1 MRYILVLVIL
11 FFLSC
16 NQENRLDEITIRGE
30 AFGTT
35 YNVKY
40 YGEVDAAPAIQKSI
54 DSVVAVVNQSMS
66 TYIEESDI
74 SRINKGDTTVVVDTM
89 FKDVF
94 TLSRKVFQTTSHYFD
109 PTVGTL
115 RNAYG
120 FGDTK
125 PLAIIDSTRLDS
137 MMQYVGFDKV
147 ALKSDGTITKEYSE
161 IYFDFNAVAKGY
173 GIDRIATY
181 LDSKNQAD
189 YLIELGGEIR
199 AKGKN
204 QISGNPWSVGV
215 ESIDS
220 KLNNRTS
227 SILVGL
233 SNVSMAS
240 SGNYRKNR
248 VDEAT
253 GKEYVHTINPL
264 NGSAEKSDVLSA
276 TVIAKDCATADAYAT
291 AFMAMGLERSKELL
305 PKLDGI
311 DAYLVFAK
319 DEDTNGTYVTTGFEK
334 LIIK

>member
-1 MRYILVLVIL
+1 MRYFLYLLVLTL
-11 FFLSC
+11 FSC
-16 NQENRLDEITIRGE
+16 NKEKTSDEITIRGE

-35 YNVKY
+35 YAVKY
-40 YGEVDAAPAIQKSI
+40 YGNVDDAPIIQKSI
-54 DSVVAVVNQSMS
+54 DSVVTVVNQSMS
-66 TYIEESDI
+66 TYIEDSDI
-74 SRINKGDTTVVVDTM
+74 SKINRGDSTIVVDEM
-89 FKDVF
+89 FRDVF
-94 TLSRKVFQTTSHYFD
+94 TLSRKLYQTTSHYFD

-125 PLAIIDSTRLDS
+125 PLAEIDSTRLDS

-147 ALKSDGTITKEYSE
+147 ELKADGTISKQYPE

-173 GIDRIATY
+173 GIDRIAIY
-181 LDSKNQAD
+181 LEAKNKAD

-199 AKGKN
+199 ARGKN
-204 QISGNPWSVGV
+204 QTSGKPWSVGV

-220 KLNNRTS
+220 KLTDRSS

-233 SNVSMAS
+233 SDVSMAS

-248 VDEAT
+248 VDELT

-264 NGSAEKSDVLSA
+264 TGSAEKSDVLSA

-291 AFMAMGLERSKELL
+291 AFMAMGLERSKSLL
-305 PKLDGI
+305 AALDGI
-311 DAYLVFAK
+311 EAYLVFAGEGNTK
-319 DEDTNGTYVTTGFEK
+319 GTYATAGFEK
-334 LIIK
+334 LIVD